1 MNPSRPHLLG
11 LLAGLFLAAG
21 LVISAML
28 VTRAWV
34 RVSESQ
40 NITVTGSARK
50 AVQSDLILWRGT
62 ITREAT
68 VLSEAQHRLKDDVTL
83 LTDLLG
89 RNYVTNFVFSPIQ
102 IQEMR
107 AQQRMDSDT
116 SAQKLVGY
124 RLFQTVELRLGSMDV
139 VTRLDSESATLV
151 EKGVL
156 FVLSAPE
163 FIYTKAGDAKV
174 EMLAEATRDARVRAE
189 QIATQGG
196 RGIARLQSARMGVFQ
211 ITPLHSIQT
220 SWDGMNDTTSFEK
233 TITSVVSATFAMQ

>member
-1 MNPSRPHLLG
+1 
-11 LLAGLFLAAG
+11 
-21 LVISAML
+21 SAML